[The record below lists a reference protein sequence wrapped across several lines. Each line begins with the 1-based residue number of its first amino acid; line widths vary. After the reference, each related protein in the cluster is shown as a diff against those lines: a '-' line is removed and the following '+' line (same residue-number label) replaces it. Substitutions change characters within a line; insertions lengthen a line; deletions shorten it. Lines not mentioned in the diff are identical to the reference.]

1 VVVRSWIISSFLL
14 TRETL
19 ACTQGLWRL
28 LPRAL
33 SSHPLCSLLFTTR
46 ALSLSHGLTLPVS
59 HSAAMDD
66 NRCLPTPG
74 AQVYLP
80 TTNTCQVCPP
90 ITSTPP
96 LSVGDEH
103 LLGTPTDNE
112 HPTRNLS
119 YLVIC
124 IQIWSSY
131 ECMRIFMRACFDLPF
146 TGAARPLVHG

>member
-1 VVVRSWIISSFLL
+1 MWSSDRGSSVHFFSP
-14 TRETL
+14 
-19 ACTQGLWRL
+19 ARL
-28 LPRAL
+28 SRAL
-33 SSHPLCSLLFTTR
+33 KASGDFYLVLSVLIPCVLFCSLR
-46 ALSLSHGLTLPVS
+46 VLSLSHGLTLPVS